1 MSPVPVTSEKL
12 FLLTPSSSELL
23 RVATIESASMFSLK
37 FDVESSIYAGP
48 LLAEPIIS
56 SDVRISKLLRSL
68 LDNFWE
74 LPSSSTK

>member
-12 FLLTPSSSELL
+12 FLLTLLSSELL
-23 RVATIESASMFSLK
+23 RVATTEPASMFSLK
-37 FDVESSIYAGP
+37 FDDESSIYAGP

-56 SDVRISKLLRSL
+56 SDVRISKLLSSL